1 MNKVVLI
8 GNLTRDPELS
18 TTNSGKSIC
27 RFSMATR
34 RDFKNANG
42 EYDSDFHNIIVWGQ
56 IGENC
61 HKFLKKGRKVAII
74 GSIQYRS
81 YETKDGENRTVTE
94 IIADSA
100 EFLLSP
106 VSSSGTNKEQKDTT
120 PELTEIDGN
129 DLPF

>member
-61 HKFLKKGRKVAII
+61 HKFLKKGRKVAIT
-74 GSIQYRS
+74 GSVQYRS
-81 YETKDGENRTVTE
+81 YETKDGENRIVTE

-100 EFLLSP
+100 EFLSP
-106 VSSSGTNKEQKDTT
+106 VSSNGTNKEQH
-120 PELTEIDGN
+120 PGSCHLH
-129 DLPF
+129 L